1 MNIDFGM
8 EKYVYK
14 IENKIN
20 KKIYVGQTN
29 NLDRRMQEH
38 KHDERNNHPIHNAIK
53 KYGWENFE
61 VSVLYYGVNYNEKE
75 KEYIKLYKSNRK
87 EYGYNIT
94 AGGQDS
100 SGENNPQSK
109 LSQSDVHQIISD
121 LKGNNSIECI
131 AKKYRTTVKTIRNIN
146 AGISWRIG
154 SLQYPIRKRKLKILN
169 NEEVK
174 EIISLLKDAN
184 NSIEGIADMFNIKPY
199 IVLNINKGNTYRLD
213 SEIYPIREI
222 GIPGRDIE
230 RIVEMLEQENIPIK
244 EIAEKFNKTL
254 SQIYRINKGECW
266 HNDSLKYPI
275 RKMTVERNELGQYKC
290 GNLLLTQM
298 EA

>member
-1 MNIDFGM
+1 M

-109 LSQSDVHQIISD
+109 LSQSDVYQIISD

-222 GIPGRDIE
+222 GIPSRDIE

>member
-94 AGGQDS
+94 TGGQDS

-109 LSQSDVHQIISD
+109 LSQSDVYQIISD

>member
-109 LSQSDVHQIISD
+109 LSQSDVYQIISD

-222 GIPGRDIE
+222 GIPSRDIE